1 MKAEFVQNT
10 NNDLMI
16 ANVARV
22 SFNKWNTELDLTLN
36 AKGNAKD
43 PSLLKYLAKHNH
55 KSPFFHVRRTMIVPK
70 WALNIYKIQDP
81 IYLMGAVWEE
91 LDQYT
96 IKFRTSYFGWVKL
109 VQDEI
114 IDPYFALHVHT
125 MLSED
130 GSLTYA
136 NEAFEFNSPVQYTA
150 GEYIKLDKETNPHM
164 IDYSMRIVCPIPVA
178 RQLFTHRM
186 FVSNEVSR
194 RYVDTPPDIYTPD
207 QWRTRPDGSIKQ
219 GSGSIWDTPY
229 FWTEEYEGVDVP
241 IEEVYKYHMEQSVN
255 FYENMVDKGIAPEQ
269 ARFALPQA
277 METSFIFTGS
287 AVSWARMLSLRLDAH
302 AQKEIRDL
310 SKQIFTELATNDTN
324 FINYFKNFE
333 RNKNG

>member
-1 MKAEFVQNT
+1 MKAEFVHNT
-10 NNDLMI
+10 NDDLMI
-16 ANVARV
+16 SNVARV
-22 SFNKWNTELDLTLN
+22 SFDKWNTELDMTLN
-36 AKGNAKD
+36 AKGNPKD
-43 PSLLKYLAKHNH
+43 PSLLKYLAKHDH

-109 VQDEI
+109 VQDEV
-114 IDPYFALHVHT
+114 IDPYFALHVYT

-136 NEAFEFNSPVQYTA
+136 NEAFEFNTPVQYA
-150 GEYIKLDKETNPHM
+150 SNEYTKLDKEINPQM

-194 RYVDTPPDIYTPD
+194 RYVDTPPEFYEPKI
-207 QWRTRPDGSIKQ
+207 WRKRPEGSVKQ
-219 GSGSIWDTPY
+219 GSGDIFPEDDRETDNQYLGFYQDDLRSLLKETIHINNKAYKTM
-229 FWTEEYEGVDVP
+229 
-241 IEEVYKYHMEQSVN
+241 IEE
-255 FYENMVDKGIAPEQ
+255 GTAPEQ
-269 ARFALPQA
+269 ARFILPQA

-287 AVSWARMLSLRLDAH
+287 AVSWVRMLSLRLDAH

-310 SKQIFTELATNDTN
+310 SKEIFTELATNDIN

-333 RNKNG
+333 EK